1 MLMVTDSFNK
11 RNYNWLCCHKDD
23 HNKRMK
29 DGMFYRGMNDYFN
42 SDKSYFLDSLDN
54 VESI

>member
-1 MLMVTDSFNK
+1 MDCVVTKMTITKEWKMV
-11 RNYNWLCCHKDD
+11 
-23 HNKRMK
+23 
-29 DGMFYRGMNDYFN
+29 MFYRGMNDYFN